1 MSEIVV
7 NANNSMDKF
16 LENLKE
22 KIRTDIASMLPDDV
36 VASMAKKVVED
47 EFFTKKKVNKGD
59 RYNEKWVE
67 EPTAFQ
73 KMITEAS
80 KPMLNEAVKQ
90 FLIDNPKMI
99 EEQINKVLANGL
111 QGILVELMKKFIA
124 DAIRENPYMITQA
137 IQR

>member
-47 EFFTKKKVNKGD
+47 EFFTKKKVNKGSQW
-59 RYNEKWVE
+59 NSNWTE

-73 KMITEAS
+73 VMIMEAS

-99 EEQINKVLANGL
+99 EEQINQVLANGL

-124 DAIRENPYMITQA
+124 DAIRENPYIITQA